1 MDSVNVTQIVAY
13 VEEDPVLGLVLFSV
27 GNVLATSICPFP
39 LGVVGCVIAGV
50 LYGAVLGAVIYVLTC
65 STGAWITF
73 VLVRLMR
80 PHLIARLG
88 PYARTWERLD
98 AAITREGVVICMLWR
113 VAPIAPFVLSS
124 VLISMTGLTQVRAV
138 ASTRFPIPCPH
149 PPLPH
154 LLPASSVPCRPDSSN
169 TCGRPLLA

>member
-73 VLVRLMR
+73 VLFFAGTFTECVRSQTSIDPSLVE
-80 PHLIARLG
+80 P
-88 PYARTWERLD
+88 
-98 AAITREGVVICMLWR
+98 TR
-113 VAPIAPFVLSS
+113 
-124 VLISMTGLTQVRAV
+124 
-138 ASTRFPIPCPH
+138 
-149 PPLPH
+149 
-154 LLPASSVPCRPDSSN
+154 PASSSHRLHDATRRCVV
-169 TCGRPLLA
+169 L